1 MFQHYDP
8 LARMK
13 NSMAAGLYSLNLDV
27 ELRKLFPLVERV
39 E

>member
-13 NSMAAGLYSLNLDV
+13 SSVAAGLYSLNLDV
-27 ELRKLFPLVERV
+27 ELRKLFALGKRV

>member
-8 LARMK
+8 LTRMK
-13 NSMAAGLYSLNLDV
+13 SSMAAGLYSLNLDV

>member
-13 NSMAAGLYSLNLDV
+13 SSMAAGLHSLNLDV
-27 ELRKLFPLVERV
+27 KLRKLFPLGKRV